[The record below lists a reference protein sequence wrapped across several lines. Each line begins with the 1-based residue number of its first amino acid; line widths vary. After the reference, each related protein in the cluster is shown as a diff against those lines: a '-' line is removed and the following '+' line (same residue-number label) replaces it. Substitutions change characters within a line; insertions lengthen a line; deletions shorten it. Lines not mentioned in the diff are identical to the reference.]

1 MWLLLLASLLW
12 APSFPVV
19 KRLGV
24 DADLLSAVRLGLAV
38 LAVWVIARWEP
49 RAPAHPTLNRR
60 GPRLTPRLRAGL
72 VALGGVQLGLMYLL
86 LHQSYA
92 HLAGHEVA
100 LFTVLTPLWVTVLDG
115 VAARSLRVRPLLAAL
130 LASGGSLFLCRL
142 ELRPEALS
150 GFLLVQGANLCFAL
164 GTVLY
169 RRLDLAAPL
178 PHALAS
184 RWIYLGGALVASIA
198 ALVLVPRSAVDE
210 LLARPLGTHL
220 ALLYLGLVPTA
231 LGFHLWNRGAS
242 RVSAGTL
249 AAANQVKVPLA
260 VLVALAPPFNESA
273 DLARLAAASA
283 VIAAALVLGSERA
296 AVSLR

>member
-12 APSFPVV
+12 APSFPLV

-24 DADLLSAVRLGLAV
+24 DPDLLSAVRLGLAA
-38 LAVWVIARWEP
+38 LAFWAFAQWE
-49 RAPAHPTLNRR
+49 RRSPAHTTAA
-60 GPRLTPRLRAGL
+60 GPATRLTRRLRVGL
-72 VALGGVQLGLMYLL
+72 VALGGVQLGSMYLL

-100 LFTVLTPLWVTVLDG
+100 LFTVLTPLWVAVLDG
-115 VAARSLRVRPLLAAL
+115 VVERSLRVRPLLAAL
-130 LASGGSLFLCRL
+130 LASAGSLFLCRL
-142 ELRPEALS
+142 ALRPEALT

-169 RRLDLAAPL
+169 RRVDLATPL

-184 RWIYLGGALVASIA
+184 RWLYLGGALVACIA
-198 ALVLVPRSAVDE
+198 ALVLVPRAAVDD
-210 LLARPLGTHL
+210 LLARPLDTHL

-231 LGFHLWNRGAS
+231 IGFYLWNRGAA

-260 VLVALAPPFNESA
+260 VLVSLAPPFNESA
-273 DLARLAAASA
+273 DLVRLVAASA
-283 VIAAALVLGSERA
+283 VIAAALVLGRE
-296 AVSLR
+296 